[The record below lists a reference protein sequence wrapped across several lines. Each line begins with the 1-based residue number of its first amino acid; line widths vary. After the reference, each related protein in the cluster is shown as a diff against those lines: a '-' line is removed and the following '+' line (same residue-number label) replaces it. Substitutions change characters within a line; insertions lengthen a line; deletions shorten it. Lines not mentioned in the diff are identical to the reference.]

1 MESIEAM
8 SFYQL
13 PPAGNKIISRH
24 QRGGENHVNDF
35 FPGDLFFF
43 NSGAASLAV
52 AVLVSIQHSK
62 LKNPEVLLPAYAC
75 PELVS
80 AVVFAGAK
88 PILVDFSA
96 DRPWMDLDMISEKLT
111 EQTCAVIAVSLFG
124 IPERIGAIRKAL
136 QGHSALVI
144 EDSAQAFPGKGEQP
158 GVGAD
163 LVIYSFGRGKPVSVL
178 GGGAV
183 LTSNSELAEKVREVY
198 CDVQPVESIKWRNQ
212 LKIRAYNRLLSPRL
226 YWLPNMLPF
235 INLGATVYHPL
246 LEIKQMDPLGVE
258 ILGDNIAEYW
268 RRGRMPQDLLMQ
280 GMAGCE
286 SDVVIDLARRCC
298 GEKIPGLIRYPLLAR
313 TAELRDKLC
322 ERINKKGLGASKMYP
337 DTLPNIK
344 GLERIFKGQGCTP
357 NAKSFS
363 QRIFTLPLHEGVNE
377 QIVLRL
383 LDEIY

>member
-1 MESIEAM
+1 MI
-8 SFYQL
+8 FYQL
-13 PPAGNKIISRH
+13 PPAGNKIIPHREH
-24 QRGGENHVNDF
+24 DGENRVNDC

-52 AVLVSIQHSK
+52 AVLVSIQHLK
-62 LKNPEVLLPAYAC
+62 LEKPEVLLPAYAC

-88 PILVDFSA
+88 PILVDFSV
-96 DRPWMDLDMISEKLT
+96 DRPWMDLDVISEKLT

-124 IPERIGAIRKAL
+124 IPERIGAIRKEL

-144 EDSAQAFPGKGEQP
+144 EDSAQAFPDKGEQP
-158 GVGAD
+158 GAGAD

-183 LTSNSELAEKVREVY
+183 LASNSALAEKVRQVY
-198 CDVQPVESIKWRNQ
+198 CDVQPLESIRWRSQ
-212 LKIRAYNRLLSPRL
+212 LKILAYNRLLSPRL

-235 INLGATVYHPL
+235 ISLGATVYHPL
-246 LEIKQMDPLGVE
+246 YEIKQMDLFGVE

-268 RRGRMPQDLLMQ
+268 RRDKMPQDLLMQ
-280 GMAGCE
+280 GVAASE
-286 SDVVIDLARRCC
+286 SDAVIDLARRCC
-298 GEKIPGLIRYPLLAR
+298 GEKMPRLIRYPLLAR

-322 ERINKKGLGASKMYP
+322 EKLNKKGLGASKMYP

-344 GLERIFKGQGCTP
+344 GLECMFEGQGCTP

-363 QRIFTLPLHEGVNE
+363 QRIFTLPLHQGVSE
-377 QIVLRL
+377 KTILRM
-383 LDEIY
+383 LDEI

>member
-1 MESIEAM
+1 M

-13 PPAGNKIISRH
+13 PPAGNKIIPHH
-24 QRGGENHVNDF
+24 QDECEIHVNDCF
-35 FPGDLFFF
+35 QGELFFF

-52 AVLVSIQHSK
+52 AVLASIQHLK
-62 LKNPEVLLPAYAC
+62 LEKPEVLLPAYAC

-80 AVVFAGAK
+80 AVLYAGAK

-96 DRPWMDLDMISEKLT
+96 DCPWMDLDVISEKLT

-124 IPERIGAIRKAL
+124 IPERIGAIKKVL

-144 EDSAQAFPGKGEQP
+144 KDSAQAFPEKGEQP
-158 GVGAD
+158 ESGAD
-163 LVIYSFGRGKPVSVL
+163 FVIYSFGRGKPVSVL

-183 LTSNSELAEKVREVY
+183 LISNSELAERVRLVH
-198 CDVQPVESIKWRNQ
+198 CDVQRVESVSWRNQ

-246 LEIKQMDPLGVE
+246 LEIKQMDLFGVE

-268 RRGRMPQDLLMQ
+268 RRDKVAQDLLAQ
-280 GMAGCE
+280 GVASRG
-286 SDVVIDLARRCC
+286 SGVVVDLARQCC
-298 GEKIPGLIRYPLLAR
+298 GEKVPRLIRYPLLAR
-313 TAELRDKLC
+313 SGELRDKLC
-322 ERINKKGLGASKMYP
+322 ERLNKKGLGPSKMYP

-344 GLERIFKGQGCTP
+344 GLERLLEGQGCTS

-363 QRIFTLPLHEGVNE
+363 QQIFTLPLHDGVSE
-377 QIVLRL
+377 KTILRI